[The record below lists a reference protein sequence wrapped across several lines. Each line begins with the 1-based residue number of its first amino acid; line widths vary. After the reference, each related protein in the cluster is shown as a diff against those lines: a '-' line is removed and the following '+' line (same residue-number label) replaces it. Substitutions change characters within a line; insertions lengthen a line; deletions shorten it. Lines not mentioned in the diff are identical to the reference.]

1 MRPAHDY
8 AQRGGLRQVWRCA
21 QRTNDRN
28 NLLTLSFSSSK
39 MQSLSS
45 SYAATVSVPRHSFPL
60 SRGTL
65 APSNLCF
72 CGLRRQAFAPASLHR
87 LHSRRRSH
95 FSAVSAALSDNGT
108 APKSFDYDLLIIGAG
123 VGGHGAALHAVEKGL
138 KTAIVEGDVVG
149 GTCVNRGCVPSKALL
164 AVSGRMR
171 ELRNDHHLKS
181 LGLQVSA
188 AGYDRQAV
196 ADHANNLASKIRG
209 NLTNSMKALG
219 VDILTGFGTIL
230 GPQKVKVGS
239 SNNVVTAKDIII
251 ATGSVPFVPKG
262 IEVDG
267 KTVITSD
274 HALKLEIVPDWIA
287 IVGSGYIGLEFSD
300 VYTALGSEVT
310 FVEALD
316 QLMPGFDPEISKL
329 AQRVLINPR
338 NIDYHTGVF
347 ASKITPARDGKPVT
361 IELIDAKTKEHK
373 DTLEVDAALIATG
386 RAPFTQGLGL
396 ENIDVVTQRGFVPV
410 DERLRVTDSNG
421 NLVPHLYC
429 IGDANGKMMLA
440 HAASAQGIS
449 VVEQVTGRDHVLN
462 HLSIPAACFT
472 HPEIS
477 MVGLTEPQAREK
489 GEKEEF
495 EVSVAKTSFKAN
507 TKALAENEGEGLAKL
522 IYRPDNGEIL
532 GVHIFGLH
540 AADLIH
546 EASNAI
552 ALGTRIQL
560 FNIDENLSSHVNF
573 QHCSATPQD
582 IKFAVHAHPTL
593 SEVLDELFKSAKIMV
608 WQDEVQAPQVPDTI
622 KMVMQSSPVQLGS
635 NFQVFM

>member
-1 MRPAHDY
+1 M
-8 AQRGGLRQVWRCA
+8 QSS
-21 QRTNDRN
+21 
-28 NLLTLSFSSSK
+28 LTLSLSQSATASTIPKSNHTFNHALRFPPSK
-39 MQSLSS
+39 LI
-45 SYAATVSVPRHSFPL
+45 
-60 SRGTL
+60 
-65 APSNLCF
+65 NLRF
-72 CGLRRQAFAPASLHR
+72 CGLRREAFLGSSSLSRSQPLQNKTLSKKINNAISAS
-87 LHSRRRSH
+87 
-95 FSAVSAALSDNGT
+95 LSDNGS
-108 APKSFDYDLLIIGAG
+108 APKSFDYDLIIIGAG

-138 KTAIVEGDVVG
+138 KTAIIEGDVVG

-171 ELRNDHHLKS
+171 ELQSEHHMKA
-181 LGLQVSA
+181 LGLQVAA
-188 AGYDRQAV
+188 AGYDRQGV
-196 ADHANNLASKIRG
+196 ADHANNLAMKIRN

-219 VDILTGFGTIL
+219 VDILTGFGSIL
-230 GPQKVKVGS
+230 GPQTVRYGKLDDSPG
-239 SNNVVTAKDIII
+239 NTVTAKDIIV

-274 HALKLEIVPDWIA
+274 HALKLESVPDWIA

-310 FVEALD
+310 FIEALD
-316 QLMPGFDPEISKL
+316 QLMPGFDPEIGKL

-338 NIDYHTGVF
+338 KIDYHTGVF
-347 ASKITPARDGKPVT
+347 ATKITPAENGKPVT
-361 IELIDAKTKEHK
+361 IELIDAKTKEPK

-386 RAPFTQGLGL
+386 RAPFTKGLGL
-396 ENIDVVTQRGFVPV
+396 DNVQVALKNGFVPV
-410 DERLRVTDSNG
+410 DERIEVLNFEG
-421 NLVPHLYC
+421 NPVPHLYC

-449 VVEQVTGRDHVLN
+449 VVEQITGRDHVLN

-489 GEKEEF
+489 AEKEGF
-495 EVSVAKTSFKAN
+495 EVSVTKTSFKAN
-507 TKALAENEGEGLAKL
+507 TKALAENEGEGIAKL

-552 ALGTRIQL
+552 ALGTRIQ
-560 FNIDENLSSHVNF
+560 
-573 QHCSATPQD
+573 D

-593 SEVLDELFKSAKIMV
+593 SEVLDELFKSAKV
-608 WQDEVQAPQVPDTI
+608 KAHVPG
-622 KMVMQSSPVQLGS
+622 PVS
-635 NFQVFM
+635 EPVAV